1 MEQFKR
7 KRERPGKRSE
17 QRLKT
22 VFENVAAIRAQWQV
36 TILRVSQRSGI
47 SITEL
52 QKMDIADF
60 FTILKTIKKDDTAT
74 NTKSPDRARK
84 GSGVY

>member
-7 KRERPGKRSE
+7 KRERPGKRAE
-17 QRLKT
+17 QQLKT
-22 VFENVAAIRAQWQV
+22 VFEKVAAIRSQWQV

-74 NTKSPDRARK
+74 NTKTPNGARK
-84 GSGVY
+84 GRRVH

>member
-7 KRERPGKRSE
+7 KRERPGKRAE
-17 QRLKT
+17 QQLKT
-22 VFENVAAIRAQWQV
+22 VFEKVAAIRSQWQV

-60 FTILKTIKKDDTAT
+60 FTILKTIKNDDKST
-74 NTKSPDRARK
+74 NTTPPNGARK
-84 GSGVY
+84 GRRVH

>member
-1 MEQFKR
+1 M
-7 KRERPGKRSE
+7 
-17 QRLKT
+17 
-22 VFENVAAIRAQWQV
+22 
-36 TILRVSQRSGI
+36 LRVSQRSGI

-74 NTKSPDRARK
+74 NTTPPNGARK
-84 GSGVY
+84 GRRVH